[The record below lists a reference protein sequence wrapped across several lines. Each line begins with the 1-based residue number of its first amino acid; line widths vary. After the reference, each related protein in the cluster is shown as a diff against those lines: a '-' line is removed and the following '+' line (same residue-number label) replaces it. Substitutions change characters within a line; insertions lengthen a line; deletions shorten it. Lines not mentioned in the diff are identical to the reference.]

1 MRWVLTVLVFLLL
14 GACAPAKGVN
24 YMGLFHTYADYTVV
38 LMYPDYMT
46 GDYGADVCVE
56 RVNART
62 ITEAIGAAKQHMARH
77 IERNMGVKL
86 RIRSIEDLRM
96 VLVLQGDVNVVADA
110 TWSEG
115 G

>member
-46 GDYGADVCVE
+46 GDYGADVYVG

-62 ITEAIGAAKQHMARH
+62 ITEAIGAAKQHMARR

-86 RIRSIEDLRM
+86 RGVEGLRM
-96 VLVLQGDVNVVADA
+96 VLVLQGNVNVVADA

-115 G
+115 E

>member
-1 MRWVLTVLVFLLL
+1 
-14 GACAPAKGVN
+14 
-24 YMGLFHTYADYTVV
+24 MGLFHTYADYTVV

-46 GDYGADVCVE
+46 GDYGADVYVE

-77 IERNMGVKL
+77 IERNMDVKL
-86 RIRSIEDLRM
+86 RGIEDLRM